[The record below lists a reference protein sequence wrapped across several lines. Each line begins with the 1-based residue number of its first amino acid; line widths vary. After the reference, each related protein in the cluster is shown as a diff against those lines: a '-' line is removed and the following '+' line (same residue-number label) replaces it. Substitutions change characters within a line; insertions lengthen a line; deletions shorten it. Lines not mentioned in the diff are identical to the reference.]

1 MILMQDPRTLD
12 KKIITVTILLIIW
25 VLALSLVNPVISKK
39 PEITGKKVT
48 SNGAINSRTDIE
60 IYWDNNGTKRVS
72 SIVWGSL
79 EPGMNK
85 TITLFIRNN
94 DKNQITL
101 SFYTSNWMPPDIANY
116 LNLNWDYAEQAIQ
129 FKEIVQ
135 VVFTLSVSNNIKTAG
150 TFSFDITIIGTN

>member
-1 MILMQDPRTLD
+1 MQDPRSLD
-12 KKIITVTILLIIW
+12 KKIITITILLIIL

-48 SNGAINSRTDIE
+48 NNGAINSRTEIE
-60 IYWDNNGTKRVS
+60 IYWNKQGTKKVS
-72 SIVWGSL
+72 SITWGSL
-79 EPGMNK
+79 EPGINK

-101 SFYTSNWMPPDIANY
+101 GFYTSNWIPQNNADY
-116 LNLNWDYAEQAIQ
+116 LNLKWDYVGQSIQ

-135 VVFTLSVSNNIKTAG
+135 VVFTLSVSENIKTAG
-150 TFSFDITIIGTN
+150 TFSFDITIIGNK